1 MTGEVALDRRRRV
14 ETDRAALAAQIK
26 GLETTF
32 AEIVASSELVAT
44 DDEHDPE
51 GHTIAFERQ
60 QVAALLRDARVRLA
74 ALDDAVE
81 RIDAGTYG
89 ECARCRRAIGSERLD
104 AVPGATHCIDC
115 AAAPGS

>member
-1 MTGEVALDRRRRV
+1 MTTDRRRLV
-14 ETDRAALAAQIK
+14 EAERAALVAQIE
-26 GLETTF
+26 GLEATF

-60 QVAALLRDARVRLA
+60 QVAALLRDARIRRA
-74 ALDDAVE
+74 ALDDALV
-81 RIDAGTYG
+81 RIDAGSYG
-89 ECARCRRAIGSERLD
+89 TCAACGRPIGPERLD

-115 AAAPGS
+115 A

>member
-1 MTGEVALDRRRRV
+1 M
-14 ETDRAALAAQIK
+14 AQIE

-60 QVAALLRDARVRLA
+60 QVAALRRDARIRLA
-74 ALDDAVE
+74 ALDDAIE
-81 RIDAGTYG
+81 RIDAGTDG
-89 ECARCRRAIGSERLD
+89 ACIRCGGPIRSERLA
-104 AVPGATHCIDC
+104 AVPEATHCIDC
-115 AAAPGS
+115 AAAGP